1 MNISHDLLYWQ
12 GRVLSV
18 HYDVCEHEERTL
30 ISIIDEDKTYD
41 LYYCDYITQ
50 DVRFVQNQTTDEIMI
65 TWLAWT
71 DNRRMHS
78 RTYLLS
84 LNDSFAVQRV
94 DRLKTTYIGREKNML
109 PTVVQFENLLLL
121 AQINLVEGRVSLSLH
136 DIETLDVTL
145 PITLI
150 QESISYDFY
159 HRPERCLEKFCVTK
173 VDTNEAAVM
182 FYDEF
187 DERCIYT
194 CRVNRL

>member
-1 MNISHDLLYWQ
+1 MNISHDLFYWH
-12 GRVLSV
+12 GRVLSL
-18 HYDVCEHEERTL
+18 HYDVSERDEHTL
-30 ISIIDEDKTYD
+30 ISIIEEGKTYG
-41 LYYCDYITQ
+41 LYCCDYIIQ

-71 DNRRMHS
+71 DSRRMHS

-84 LNDSFAVQRV
+84 LNESFVVQRV
-94 DRLKTTYIGREKNML
+94 DLLKTTYIGREKNIL
-109 PTVVQFENLLLL
+109 PTAVQFENLLLL

-136 DIETLDVTL
+136 DIETLAVTL

-159 HRPERCLEKFCVTK
+159 HRPESCLEKFCVTK
-173 VDTNEAAVM
+173 VDPHEAAIM

-194 CRVNRL
+194 CRMNEI